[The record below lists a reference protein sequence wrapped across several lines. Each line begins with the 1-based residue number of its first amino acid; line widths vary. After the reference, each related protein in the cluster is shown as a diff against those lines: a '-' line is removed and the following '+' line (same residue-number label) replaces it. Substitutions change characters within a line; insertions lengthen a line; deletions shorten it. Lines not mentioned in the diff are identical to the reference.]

1 MSAQLRAEDLD
12 VRDVEQFL
20 FREARLM
27 DEHRYEEWEAL
38 WTDDGVY
45 WVPCGRGD
53 YDPLLNVS
61 IIYDDRELIA
71 ARVRRMNGRFNF
83 AQDPPSALARVVSN
97 VELDGTDPG
106 GDVRVQSA
114 FALYDARRDT
124 VRVWA
129 GRMIHHLR
137 RADGGQLQ
145 MSFKKVMLVNGD
157 QGLPNATFLL

>member
-1 MSAQLRAEDLD
+1 MSAQVHIEDLEL
-12 VRDVEQFL
+12 RDVEQFL

-71 ARVRRMNGRFNF
+71 ARVRRMNSRFNF
-83 AQDPPSALARVVSN
+83 AQDPRSALARVVSN
-97 VELDGTDPG
+97 VELDGTEPG
-106 GDVRVQSA
+106 ADVRVKSA

-129 GRMIHHLR
+129 GRTTHHLR
-137 RADGGQLQ
+137 RADDGQLQ